1 MQLLYKFILLGISI
15 ILALFLITLITLLI
29 HIIDPI
35 DDLSLS
41 FLLFI
46 GFPISIYIIF
56 INLKKRYINEPEK
69 EPSPS
74 ESNVKPETSSKDL
87 QSTSHV
93 TEYKNEARVS
103 RKWTLKGRAL
113 ETIQWELEDLIYN
126 NIELVAS
133 AYRGTVTSN
142 SFGKKNY
149 TKFKKELLEYLLDN
163 TMSDD
168 VIYYAEHMGDF
179 GIPDQTMDEIERA
192 IDDFSK
198 VQNYK
203 DDMDPYEYEHF
214 CAEQFLIHGW
224 DSAEAT
230 SGSSDQGVDVIAKR
244 GNEVLVG
251 QCKKYAK
258 PVGNSAVQ
266 EVVAGMG
273 YYGANIGVVISNN
286 SFTNSAEQLAAANNI
301 KLIHHSEI
309 KNL

>member
-1 MQLLYKFILLGISI
+1 MQLLYKFILLVISI
-15 ILALFLITLITLLI
+15 VLAFFLITFITLLI
-29 HIIDPI
+29 HITDPI
-35 DDLSLS
+35 EELNG
-41 FLLFI
+41 FLLLT
-46 GFPISIYIIF
+46 GFLLSIYIIF

-69 EPSPS
+69 KPTQS
-74 ESNVKPETSSKDL
+74 ESNAKPETPSKDS
-87 QSTSHV
+87 QNISHV
-93 TEYKNEARVS
+93 TEHKNEPRVS

-133 AYRGTVTSN
+133 AYRSTVTSN
-142 SFGKKNY
+142 SFGKRNY

-244 GNEVLVG
+244 GSEVLVG